1 MDKRSMRGNQMNEKN
16 HFFEYMQIVKDK
28 ELCEK
33 VHSFLLRH
41 EKNPFHV
48 LSIDEFGKL
57 KGGFY
62 LIKQLSK
69 AGYPLKPF
77 RKIYADYLQTQYVK
91 S

>member
-1 MDKRSMRGNQMNEKN
+1 MDKRGMRGNQMNEKN

-48 LSIDEFGKL
+48 MSIDEFG
-57 KGGFY
+57 
-62 LIKQLSK
+62 S
-69 AGYPLKPF
+69 
-77 RKIYADYLQTQYVK
+77 
-91 S
+91 

>member
-1 MDKRSMRGNQMNEKN
+1 MNEKI
-16 HFFEYMQIVKDK
+16 HFAKYMRIVKEI

-48 LSIDEFGKL
+48 MSIDEFGKL

-62 LIKQLSK
+62 LVKQLSE
-69 AGYPLKPF
+69 AGYPLKAF
-77 RKIYADYLQTQYVK
+77 RRMYADYLQTQYVK

>member
-1 MDKRSMRGNQMNEKN
+1 MTFKN
-16 HFFEYMQIVKDK
+16 LDRYTRYMQVVKEI

-41 EKNPFHV
+41 EKNPFYV
-48 LSIDEFGKL
+48 MSNDEFGKL

-62 LIKQLSK
+62 LVKQLSK
-69 AGYPLKPF
+69 AGYALKPF

>member
-1 MDKRSMRGNQMNEKN
+1 MITEKN
-16 HFFEYMQIVKDK
+16 HFFEYLQTVKEI

-48 LSIDEFGKL
+48 MSIDEFGKL

-62 LIKQLSK
+62 LVKQLSE
-69 AGYPLKPF
+69 AGYPLKAF
-77 RKIYADYLQTQYVK
+77 RRMYADYLQTQYVK

>member
-1 MDKRSMRGNQMNEKN
+1 MITEKN
-16 HFFEYMQIVKDK
+16 HFFEYLQTVKEI
-28 ELCEK
+28 ELCHK

-41 EKNPFHV
+41 KKNPFHV
-48 LSIDEFGKL
+48 MSIDEFGKL

-62 LIKQLSK
+62 LVKQLSE

-77 RKIYADYLQTQYVK
+77 RKIYADYLQTQYKKV

>member
-1 MDKRSMRGNQMNEKN
+1 MNEKN
-16 HFFEYMQIVKDK
+16 HFFEYLQTVKEI
-28 ELCEK
+28 ELCQK

-48 LSIDEFGKL
+48 MSIDEFGKL

-62 LIKQLSK
+62 LVKQLSK

>member
-1 MDKRSMRGNQMNEKN
+1 MDKRGMRGNQMNEKI
-16 HFFEYMQIVKDK
+16 HFAKYMQIVKEI

-48 LSIDEFGKL
+48 MSIDEFGKL

-62 LIKQLSK
+62 LVKQLSK

>member
-1 MDKRSMRGNQMNEKN
+1 MDKRGMRGNQMNEKI
-16 HFFEYMQIVKDK
+16 HFAKYMRIVKEI

-48 LSIDEFGKL
+48 MSIDEFGKL

-62 LIKQLSK
+62 LVKQLSQE
-69 AGYPLKPF
+69 GYALKPF

>member
-1 MDKRSMRGNQMNEKN
+1 MTFKN
-16 HFFEYMQIVKDK
+16 LDRYTRYMQVVKEI

-41 EKNPFHV
+41 EKNPFYV
-48 LSIDEFGKL
+48 MSNDEFGKL

-62 LIKQLSK
+62 LVKQLSQ
-69 AGYPLKPF
+69 AGYALKPF